1 MQLIQEEIDWLRLA
15 IEDNYNYRVSVDND
29 CVFIDKRI
37 DDDIWVDW
45 ECVFTFNN
53 YGYEFIVQLLNYIG
67 CNAELV

>member
-1 MQLIQEEIDWLRLA
+1 MNLTQEEIDWLRLV

-37 DDDIWVDW
+37 NDDMWDDW
-45 ECVFTFNN
+45 EYVFTFNN